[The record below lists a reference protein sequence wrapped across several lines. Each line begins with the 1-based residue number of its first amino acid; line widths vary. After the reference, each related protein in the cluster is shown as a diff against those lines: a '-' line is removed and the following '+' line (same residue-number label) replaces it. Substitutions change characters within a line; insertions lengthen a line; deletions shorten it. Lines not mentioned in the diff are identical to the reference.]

1 MMGTPEGH
9 VKSILVD
16 EATAVG
22 NLGDETEV
30 ETMAPPHMGVE

>member
-22 NLGDETEV
+22 NLGETEV